1 MRLQAAWLE
10 GRLTLPE
17 LEARVGTALR
27 CRLARELE
35 ELLADLPVPEPAA
48 PLLAGWWRRSAA
60 LVVDQVLL
68 GTFAALVAAGG
79 AVLGDAA
86 TGALVAAGFTPLV
99 AVTYYMAGHGS
110 RSGRSVG
117 ERLLGIA
124 VRADPHRAGELR
136 RVTYGQAF
144 GRAVMLYLFA
154 LAAPWGGFLNFLW
167 PLWDR
172 KKQAWHDKVAGTIV
186 VRAPSM
192 ALERRRWS
200 RRFRKA
206 LAALLRRRAA

>member
-10 GRLTLPE
+10 GRLSLPE
-17 LEARVGTALR
+17 LESRVASVLR
-27 CRLARELE
+27 CRFAHELA
-35 ELLADLPVPEPAA
+35 ELLADLPSPEPAV
-48 PLLAGWWRRSAA
+48 PLLAGWWRRSLA
-60 LVVDQVLL
+60 LVLDHVLL
-68 GTFAALVAAGG
+68 GTFAALIVGIGAVTGNAAGG
-79 AVLGDAA
+79 ALTAA
-86 TGALVAAGFTPLV
+86 FLTPLV

-117 ERLLGIA
+117 ERVCGIA
-124 VRADPHRAGELR
+124 VRTDPHRAREIR

-154 LAAPWGGFLNFLW
+154 AAAPWGGFLNFLW

-172 KKQAWHDKVAGTIV
+172 KNQAWHDKVAGTIV

-192 ALERRRWS
+192 SLERRRWS
-200 RRFRKA
+200 RRMRAA
-206 LAALLRRRAA
+206 LAALRR